1 MSWWDRVKAIFEREA
16 ADVKEG
22 LSNVGQALDAEL
34 ERKERE
40 QSATPEER
48 IDMILEEQ
56 RAEDARFEELESKV
70 LGTQSEAEA
79 TEDVVEDIAE
89 EPTHDLDI

>member
-1 MSWWDRVKAIFEREA
+1 MTWWDRITAIFRREA

-22 LSNVGQALDAEL
+22 LAEVGKALDAEL
-34 ERKERE
+34 ARKERE

-56 RAEDARFEELESKV
+56 AAGEARLDELSDRILGADSPEDDPAE
-70 LGTQSEAEA
+70 T
-79 TEDVVEDIAE
+79 
-89 EPTHDLDI
+89 

>member
-1 MSWWDRVKAIFEREA
+1 MTWWDRITAIFRREA

-22 LSNVGQALDAEL
+22 LAGVGKALDAEL
-34 ERKERE
+34 ARKERE

-56 RAEDARFEELESKV
+56 AAGEARLDDLSDRILGADPPEDDPAE
-70 LGTQSEAEA
+70 T
-79 TEDVVEDIAE
+79 
-89 EPTHDLDI
+89 

>member
-1 MSWWDRVKAIFEREA
+1 MSWWERITAIFRREA

-22 LSNVGQALDAEL
+22 LSELGKTLDAEL
-34 ERKERE
+34 ARKERE

-56 RAEDARFEELESKV
+56 EAGEARFDELSDRI
-70 LGTQSEAEA
+70 LGT
-79 TEDVVEDIAE
+79 DRPDDD
-89 EPTHDLDI
+89 PTGS

>member
-1 MSWWDRVKAIFEREA
+1 MTWWDRITAIFRREA

-22 LSNVGQALDAEL
+22 LAGVGKALDAEL
-34 ERKERE
+34 ARKERE

-56 RAEDARFEELESKV
+56 AAGEARLDDLSDRLLGADPPEDDPAE
-70 LGTQSEAEA
+70 T
-79 TEDVVEDIAE
+79 
-89 EPTHDLDI
+89 